1 MAISRPGRWSA
12 GLAGFVLIVAN
23 TLCAAAT
30 PQDDDSLARGEY
42 LARAG
47 NCLSCHTREGGA
59 PFAGGVP
66 FETPFGTLYSTN
78 ITPDRDT
85 GLGQWSDEDFVR
97 ALHEGIGRRGEHL
110 YPAFPYT
117 AYTKMSRDDVLAI
130 KQYLDGLEPV
140 AYQPPENRLRFPFNQ
155 RATLAAWKLVNFEAG
170 RFQPDPNASDEVN
183 RGAYLSDAVGHC
195 GECHT
200 PRTFTQG
207 LDKQRHYAG
216 ATQQGWTA
224 WNITSHARGIGDW
237 SQDKLV
243 RYLSTGHQ
251 RGEAVAGGPMA
262 EVVSDSL
269 SWLSDEDIRAIASYL
284 KQLPAREGTV
294 PARSEIEPAGPDP
307 DDPIHGLFVAACESC
322 HYPDDRGAGGPY
334 PSSFPNYSAV
344 RDPAGTNLIRVMLDG
359 LVRGGRAN
367 PAFMPA
373 YRDLLTDEQIAE
385 LATYI
390 GQRFGGHDTTFS
402 ADDVAA
408 LRD

>member
-1 MAISRPGRWSA
+1 MATSRRGRA
-12 GLAGFVLIVAN
+12 CLAGAMLLTATATPV
-23 TLCAAAT
+23 AAT
-30 PQDDDSLARGEY
+30 PVDGTSLARGEY
-42 LARAG
+42 LTRAG

-66 FETPFGTLYSTN
+66 FETAYGTLYSTN

-85 GLGQWSDEDFVR
+85 GIGQWRDEEFIR
-97 ALHEGIGRRGEHL
+97 AMHEGIGRQGEHL

-117 AYTKMSRDDVLAI
+117 AYTQMSRDDVLAI
-130 KQYLDGLEPV
+130 KGYLDSVKPV
-140 AYQPPENRLRFPFNQ
+140 AYQPPDNQLQFPFGQ
-155 RATLAAWKLVNFEAG
+155 RPVLAAWKLINFKAG
-170 RFQPDPNASDEVN
+170 RFEPDPDADAEIN
-183 RGAYLSDAVGHC
+183 RGAYLSEAVGHC

-200 PRTFTQG
+200 PRTLIQG
-207 LDKQRHYAG
+207 LNKERHYAG

-224 WNITSHARGIGDW
+224 WNITSHRRGIGDW
-237 SQDKLV
+237 SEQKLL
-243 RYLSTGHQ
+243 RYLATGHQ

-269 SWLSDEDIRAIASYL
+269 SWLSDADLRAIARYL
-284 KQLPAREGTV
+284 MQVSPKEGMV
-294 PARSEIEPAGPDP
+294 PARDEIEPAGPNP
-307 DDPIHGLFVAACESC
+307 QDPIHDLFVAACESC
-322 HYPDDRGAGGPY
+322 HYPDDRGLGGPY

-359 LVRGGRAN
+359 LVRGGQGD

-373 YRDLLTDEQIAE
+373 YRDLLTDQQIAA

-390 GQRFGGHDTTFS
+390 GQRFGGHDKTFS